1 MGAHNL
7 IIGGVSVR
15 YFTGGEALDAEEPV
29 QYLDP
34 PEDALLAGN
43 ARVRRIVFRPLS
55 KSPLVALYLH
65 WSGGASLTE
74 LDARVAAGTT
84 TEEDFH
90 DAVAGQTLVRRCR
103 GCGTRFSILYAV
115 EFPGFSRDRARRLQE
130 HEHITHCPACG
141 TGWTAYVLEIIRR
154 LDG

>member
-1 MGAHNL
+1 M
-7 IIGGVSVR
+7 SVR

-74 LDARVAAGTT
+74 LDTRVAAGTT

-130 HEHITHCPACG
+130 HGHITHCPACG